1 MRRQRQLG
9 SILPGIPVL
18 LALIGCASAPSGEP
32 RELFDERTGATL
44 LVVHEPSIFARPRKE
59 VAANERDYVTLVA
72 AARNVMGDVRL
83 SLIAH
88 RWSTV
93 DARVAAPS
101 DATGRALIIVAD
113 GRDIRLTP
121 LKALPAALSD
131 GDALLRPPVSQ
142 AQTLAYPIDVV
153 TLKYIAESSSLSL
166 SFDVSQDPRPYS
178 LWSDG
183 RQALLLF
190 LAAPAVLHSK
200 PEQ

>member
-1 MRRQRQLG
+1 MVV
-9 SILPGIPVL
+9 S
-18 LALIGCASAPSGEP
+18 EP
-32 RELFDERTGATL
+32 W
-44 LVVHEPSIFARPRKE
+44 IFARARKE
-59 VAANERDYVTLVA
+59 VAANERDYVTLAA

-93 DARVAAPS
+93 DARIAAPS

-121 LKALPAALSD
+121 TKALPAALSV
-131 GDALLRPPVSQ
+131 GNAVLRPPVSQ
-142 AQTLAYPIDVV
+142 VQTLVYPIDVA

-178 LWSDG
+178 FWSDG
-183 RQALLLF
+183 RQALLHF
-190 LAAPAVLHSK
+190 IAAPAVSRSK